1 MHCTTFVANLG
12 CVNPLALSPIVG
24 SCLVMWAV
32 FGVRA
37 GRLMSILA
45 CLSVVPAHTVFAF
58 GDASGVELVALD
70 LGDTDGATNAT
81 ERLAWEVRKRSSVEP
96 ILEPGRARLDKPG
109 LFRSPFLYWRGNEE
123 LPPLDDEAIEAL
135 RKYVHRGGFV
145 LIDDATAGGDGFDR
159 AVRRELLRA
168 FPAHPL
174 RPISSEHTIYRSFYL
189 LDRPVGRVEGPAF
202 LEGIQY
208 GDRIAV
214 VYSQHDLG
222 GALQRDKLGAWS
234 QAVVPGG
241 AGQREQAIRLGV
253 NLVLYAL
260 CTDYKDDQVHA
271 PFIMRRRGAG
281 P

>member
-1 MHCTTFVANLG
+1 MEAE
-12 CVNPLALSPIVG
+12 
-24 SCLVMWAV
+24 
-32 FGVRA
+32 FGVRWGLLCA
-37 GRLMSILA
+37 ALC
-45 CLSVVPAHTVFAF
+45 CLSVVPAEHAAAF
-58 GDASGVELVALD
+58 GDATAVELVSLD
-70 LGDTDGATNAT
+70 TGKGIEGARRVT

-96 ILEPGRARLDKPG
+96 ILEPGRAAPDEAS
-109 LFRSPFLYWRGNEE
+109 LFRSPFVYWRGSAEF
-123 LPPLDDEAIEAL
+123 PPLSEQAIEGL
-135 RKYVHRGGFV
+135 RKYVHRGGFI
-145 LIDDATAGGDGFDR
+145 LIDDATGGGEGFDR

-168 FPAHPL
+168 FPAAPL
-174 RPISSEHTIYRSFYL
+174 KPISSKHTIYRSFYL
-189 LDRPVGRVEGPAF
+189 LKRPIGRVQGPAF
-202 LEGIQY
+202 LEGITY

-214 VYSQHDLG
+214 VYSRHDLG

-241 AGQREQAIRLGV
+241 DGQREQAIRLGV